1 MVVEVKLQS
10 SDDQVFKVP
19 KEVASQS
26 VLIKNILEGSY
37 FSISFFFL
45 TSFSSLLSRLSFP
58 FFLLQ
63 ILASQTAI
71 SLFPMSLAPF
81 FKR

>member
-45 TSFSSLLSRLSFP
+45 TL
-58 FFLLQ
+58 
-63 ILASQTAI
+63 IY
-71 SLFPMSLAPF
+71 
-81 FKR
+81 